1 MQLNEQIKKI
11 QKLISELST
20 NSSGVVEFLEFV
32 ESYPEVLTHL
42 KFDSMKDLKD
52 YVADANISEFDEL
65 RNEAKHF
72 VQRREKYLKSEMD
85 ELERASQDLSRD
97 ENIDVSVLQLMDI
110 FQQAREVT
118 IPDQVWK
125 KLENTESNQIKKGE
139 MKKVLELAKKYNKQD
154 PRELKKALVSGNYR
168 RPLILKFGDRYHLV
182 AGNTRLCT
190 AAALG
195 IKPKV
200 LIGDISIL

>member
-1 MQLNEQIKKI
+1 MKLNEQIKRMRG
-11 QKLISELST
+11 LINELSPHST
-20 NSSGVVEFLEFV
+20 GFQEVIDLVSG
-32 ESYPEVLTHL
+32 YPEVLEHL
-42 KFDSMKDLKD
+42 KFGSIKQLEDFL
-52 YVADANISEFDEL
+52 VDANYKEFSEI
-65 RNEAKHF
+65 RNEIEYF
-72 VQRREKYLKSEMD
+72 IDRRKRYLKSEMD
-85 ELERASQDLSRD
+85 EIERAAQDLNRN
-97 ENIDVSVLQLMDI
+97 EGIDVSVSDI
-110 FQQAREVT
+110 FQAFDNAREVT
-118 IPDQVWK
+118 IPQQVWD

-154 PRELKKALVSGNYR
+154 PKELKVALKKGDYK

-200 LIGDISIL
+200 LIGEVF